1 MAVSTKKTSSAK
13 SSTVEVNDINENTVN
28 IEAITKENSELK
40 AQMKQ
45 MQEQMNLLFQKFAMA
60 NLNGQSN
67 QQDKDIDVVSLVNAT
82 LLISTNGR
90 SDGKVYKFTNQF
102 ESQPI
107 PESDLKE
114 IVRAMPRTSR
124 DGYFYILDSDF
135 VRNNGLASSYRNVL
149 DQTEM
154 ANIFNLNSKDFIE
167 KYNYVSNAQKKII
180 ENMLINKRLMNE
192 DVDANIML
200 ALQKVTGR
208 NYMEIEPL
216 ENTKE
221 G

>member
-1 MAVSTKKTSSAK
+1 MATSNTRKSSSAK
-13 SSTVEVNDINENTVN
+13 PTTETTNVQDIES
-28 IEAITKENSELK
+28 ITKENNELK
-40 AQMKQ
+40 AQMSQ
-45 MQEQMNLLFQKFAMA
+45 MQEQMNTLLQKFAML
-60 NLNGQSN
+60 NLSGQSFN

-90 SDGKVYKFTNQF
+90 SDGKVYKFTKQF

-114 IVRAMPRTSR
+114 IVRAMPRTAR
-124 DGYFYILDSDF
+124 EGYFYILDSDF
-135 VRNNGLASSYRNVL
+135 VRNNGLSSSYRNIL
-149 DQTEM
+149 TQTEM
-154 ANIFNLNSKDFIE
+154 ANIFGLNSKEFME
-167 KYNYVSNAQKKII
+167 KYNYVSDAQKKII

-216 ENTKE
+216 ENMKE

>member
-1 MAVSTKKTSSAK
+1 MATSNTRKSSSAK
-13 SSTVEVNDINENTVN
+13 TTTETTTTNAQDIES
-28 IEAITKENSELK
+28 ITKENNELK
-40 AQMKQ
+40 AQMSQ
-45 MQEQMNLLFQKFAMA
+45 MQEQMNTLLQKFAML
-60 NLNGQSN
+60 NLSGQNFN

-90 SDGKVYKFTNQF
+90 SDGKVYKFTKQF

-114 IVRAMPRTSR
+114 IVRAMPRTAR
-124 DGYFYILDSDF
+124 EGYFYILDSDF
-135 VRNNGLASSYRNVL
+135 IRNNGLSSSYRNIL
-149 DQTEM
+149 TQTEM
-154 ANIFNLNSKDFIE
+154 ANIFSLNSKEFME
-167 KYNYVSNAQKKII
+167 KYSYVSDAQKKII

-200 ALQKVTGR
+200 ALQKATGR

-216 ENTKE
+216 ENMKE

>member
-1 MAVSTKKTSSAK
+1 MATSNTRKSSSAK
-13 SSTVEVNDINENTVN
+13 TTIKTTITNAQDIES
-28 IEAITKENSELK
+28 ITKENNELK
-40 AQMKQ
+40 VQMSQ
-45 MQEQMNLLFQKFAMA
+45 MQEQMNTLLQKFAML
-60 NLNGQSN
+60 NLSGQNFN

-90 SDGKVYKFTNQF
+90 SDGKVYKFTKQF

-114 IVRAMPRTSR
+114 IVRAMPRTAR
-124 DGYFYILDSDF
+124 EGYFYILDSDF
-135 VRNNGLASSYRNVL
+135 IRNNGLSSSYRNIL
-149 DQTEM
+149 TQTEM
-154 ANIFNLNSKDFIE
+154 ANIFSLNSKEFME
-167 KYNYVSNAQKKII
+167 KYSYVSDAQKKII

-200 ALQKVTGR
+200 ALQKATGR

-216 ENTKE
+216 ENMKE

>member
-1 MAVSTKKTSSAK
+1 MATSNTRK
-13 SSTVEVNDINENTVN
+13 SSSVKATTETTTTNIQDIES
-28 IEAITKENSELK
+28 ITKENNELK
-40 AQMKQ
+40 AQMSQ
-45 MQEQMNLLFQKFAMA
+45 MQEQMNTLLQQFAML
-60 NLNGQSN
+60 NLSGQNFN

-90 SDGKVYKFTNQF
+90 SDGKVYKFTKQF
-102 ESQPI
+102 ESRPI

-114 IVRAMPRTSR
+114 IVRAMPRTAR
-124 DGYFYILDSDF
+124 EGYFYILDSDF
-135 VRNNGLASSYRNVL
+135 IRNNGLSSSYRNIL
-149 DQTEM
+149 TQTEM
-154 ANIFNLNSKDFIE
+154 ANIFSLNSKEFME
-167 KYNYVSNAQKKII
+167 KYSYVSDAQKKII

-200 ALQKVTGR
+200 ALQKATGR

-216 ENTKE
+216 ENMKE

>member
-1 MAVSTKKTSSAK
+1 MATSNTRKSSSAK
-13 SSTVEVNDINENTVN
+13 TPTETTNIQDIES
-28 IEAITKENSELK
+28 ITKENNELK
-40 AQMKQ
+40 AQMSQ
-45 MQEQMNLLFQKFAMA
+45 MQEQMNTLLQKFAML
-60 NLNGQSN
+60 NLSGQNFN
-67 QQDKDIDVVSLVNAT
+67 QQDKDINVVSLVNAT

-90 SDGKVYKFTNQF
+90 SDGKVYKFTKQF

-114 IVRAMPRTSR
+114 IVRAMPRTAR
-124 DGYFYILDSDF
+124 EGYFYILDSDF
-135 VRNNGLASSYRNVL
+135 VRNNGLSSSYRNIL
-149 DQTEM
+149 TQTEM
-154 ANIFNLNSKDFIE
+154 ANIFSLNSKEFME
-167 KYNYVSNAQKKII
+167 KYNYVSDAQKKII

-216 ENTKE
+216 ENMKE

>member
-1 MAVSTKKTSSAK
+1 MATSNTRKSSSAK
-13 SSTVEVNDINENTVN
+13 TITKTTTTNIQDIES
-28 IEAITKENSELK
+28 ITKENNELK
-40 AQMKQ
+40 AQMSQ
-45 MQEQMNLLFQKFAMA
+45 MQEQMNTLLQQFAML
-60 NLNGQSN
+60 NLSGQNFN

-90 SDGKVYKFTNQF
+90 SDGKVYKFTKQF
-102 ESQPI
+102 ESRPI

-114 IVRAMPRTSR
+114 IVRAMPRTAR
-124 DGYFYILDSDF
+124 EGYFYILDSDF
-135 VRNNGLASSYRNVL
+135 IRNNGLSSSYRNIL
-149 DQTEM
+149 TQTEM
-154 ANIFNLNSKDFIE
+154 ANIFSLNSKEFME
-167 KYNYVSNAQKKII
+167 KYSYVSDAQKKII

-216 ENTKE
+216 ENMKE

>member
-1 MAVSTKKTSSAK
+1 MATSNTRKSSSAK
-13 SSTVEVNDINENTVN
+13 ATTETTTTNIQDIES
-28 IEAITKENSELK
+28 ITKENNELK
-40 AQMKQ
+40 AQKSQ
-45 MQEQMNLLFQKFAMA
+45 MQEQMNTLLQQFAML
-60 NLNGQSN
+60 NLSGQNFN

-90 SDGKVYKFTNQF
+90 SDGKVYKFTKQF
-102 ESQPI
+102 ESRPI

-114 IVRAMPRTSR
+114 IVRAMPRTAR
-124 DGYFYILDSDF
+124 EGYFYILDSDF
-135 VRNNGLASSYRNVL
+135 IRNNGLSSSYRNIL
-149 DQTEM
+149 TQTEM
-154 ANIFNLNSKDFIE
+154 ANIFSLNSKEFME
-167 KYNYVSNAQKKII
+167 KYSYVSDAQKKII

-200 ALQKVTGR
+200 ALQKATGR

-216 ENTKE
+216 ENMKE

>member
-1 MAVSTKKTSSAK
+1 MATSNTRKSSSAK
-13 SSTVEVNDINENTVN
+13 ATTETTTTNIQDIES
-28 IEAITKENSELK
+28 ITKENNELK
-40 AQMKQ
+40 AQMSQ
-45 MQEQMNLLFQKFAMA
+45 MQEQMNTLLQKFAML
-60 NLNGQSN
+60 NLSGQNFN

-90 SDGKVYKFTNQF
+90 SDGKVYKFTKQF
-102 ESQPI
+102 ESRPI

-114 IVRAMPRTSR
+114 IVRAMPRTAR
-124 DGYFYILDSDF
+124 EGYFYILDSDF
-135 VRNNGLASSYRNVL
+135 IRNNGLSSSYRNIL
-149 DQTEM
+149 TQTEM
-154 ANIFNLNSKDFIE
+154 ANIFSLNSKEFME
-167 KYNYVSNAQKKII
+167 KYSYVSDAQKKII

-200 ALQKVTGR
+200 ALQKATGR

-216 ENTKE
+216 ENMKE

>member
-1 MAVSTKKTSSAK
+1 MATSNARKSSSTKAITETTNAQ
-13 SSTVEVNDINENTVN
+13 DIES
-28 IEAITKENSELK
+28 ITKENNELK
-40 AQMKQ
+40 AQMRQ
-45 MQEQMNLLFQKFAMA
+45 MQEQMNTLLQKFAML
-60 NLNGQSN
+60 NLSGQNFN

-90 SDGKVYKFTNQF
+90 SDGKVYKFTKQF

-114 IVRAMPRTSR
+114 IVRAMPRTAR
-124 DGYFYILDSDF
+124 EGYFYILDSDF
-135 VRNNGLASSYRNVL
+135 IRNNGLSSSYRNIL
-149 DQTEM
+149 TQTEM
-154 ANIFNLNSKDFIE
+154 ANIFSLNSKEFME
-167 KYNYVSNAQKKII
+167 KYSYVSDAQKKIV

-200 ALQKVTGR
+200 ALQKATGR

-216 ENTKE
+216 ENMKE

>member
-1 MAVSTKKTSSAK
+1 MATSNTRKSSSAK
-13 SSTVEVNDINENTVN
+13 TTTKTTTTNIQDIES
-28 IEAITKENSELK
+28 ITKENNELK
-40 AQMKQ
+40 AQMSQ
-45 MQEQMNLLFQKFAMA
+45 MQEQMNTLLQQFAML
-60 NLNGQSN
+60 NLSGQNFN

-90 SDGKVYKFTNQF
+90 SDGKVYKFTKQF
-102 ESQPI
+102 ESRPI

-114 IVRAMPRTSR
+114 IVRAMPRTAR
-124 DGYFYILDSDF
+124 EGYFYILDSDF
-135 VRNNGLASSYRNVL
+135 IRNNGLSSSYRNIL
-149 DQTEM
+149 TQTEM
-154 ANIFNLNSKDFIE
+154 ANIFSLNSKEFME
-167 KYNYVSNAQKKII
+167 KYSYVSDAQKKII

-216 ENTKE
+216 ENMKE

>member
-1 MAVSTKKTSSAK
+1 MATSNTRKSSSAK
-13 SSTVEVNDINENTVN
+13 ATTETTTTNIQDIES
-28 IEAITKENSELK
+28 ITKENNELK
-40 AQMKQ
+40 AQMSQ
-45 MQEQMNLLFQKFAMA
+45 MQEQMNTLLQKFAML
-60 NLNGQSN
+60 NLSGQNFN

-90 SDGKVYKFTNQF
+90 SDGKVYKFTKQF

-114 IVRAMPRTSR
+114 IVRAMPITARE
-124 DGYFYILDSDF
+124 GYFYILDSDF
-135 VRNNGLASSYRNVL
+135 IRNNGLSSSYRNIL
-149 DQTEM
+149 TQTEM
-154 ANIFNLNSKDFIE
+154 ANIFSLNSKEFME
-167 KYNYVSNAQKKII
+167 KYSYVSDAQKKII

-200 ALQKVTGR
+200 ALQKATGR

-216 ENTKE
+216 ENMKE

>member
-1 MAVSTKKTSSAK
+1 MATSNTRKSSSAK
-13 SSTVEVNDINENTVN
+13 ATTETTTTNAQDIES
-28 IEAITKENSELK
+28 ITKENNELK
-40 AQMKQ
+40 AQMSQ
-45 MQEQMNLLFQKFAMA
+45 MQEQMNTLLQQFAML
-60 NLNGQSN
+60 NLSGQNFN

-90 SDGKVYKFTNQF
+90 SDGKVYKFTKQF
-102 ESQPI
+102 ESRPI

-114 IVRAMPRTSR
+114 IVRAMPRTAR
-124 DGYFYILDSDF
+124 EGYFYILDSDF
-135 VRNNGLASSYRNVL
+135 IRNNGLSSSYRNIL
-149 DQTEM
+149 TQTEM
-154 ANIFNLNSKDFIE
+154 ANIFSLNSKEFME
-167 KYNYVSNAQKKII
+167 KYSYVSDAQKKII

-200 ALQKVTGR
+200 ALQKATGR

-216 ENTKE
+216 ENMKE

>member
-1 MAVSTKKTSSAK
+1 MATSNTRKSSSAK
-13 SSTVEVNDINENTVN
+13 TTTETTTTNAQDIES
-28 IEAITKENSELK
+28 ITKENNELK
-40 AQMKQ
+40 AQMSQ
-45 MQEQMNLLFQKFAMA
+45 MQEQMNTLLQQFAML
-60 NLNGQSN
+60 NLSGQNFN

-90 SDGKVYKFTNQF
+90 SDGKVYKFTKQF

-114 IVRAMPRTSR
+114 IVRAMPRTAR
-124 DGYFYILDSDF
+124 EGYFYILDSDF
-135 VRNNGLASSYRNVL
+135 IRNNGLSSSYRNIL
-149 DQTEM
+149 TQTEM
-154 ANIFNLNSKDFIE
+154 ANIFSLNSKEFME
-167 KYNYVSNAQKKII
+167 KYSYVSDAQKKII

-200 ALQKVTGR
+200 ALQKATGR

-216 ENTKE
+216 ENMKE

>member
-1 MAVSTKKTSSAK
+1 MATSNTRKSSSAK
-13 SSTVEVNDINENTVN
+13 TTTKTTITNAQDIES
-28 IEAITKENSELK
+28 ITKENNELK
-40 AQMKQ
+40 VQMSQ
-45 MQEQMNLLFQKFAMA
+45 MQEQMNTLLQKFAML
-60 NLNGQSN
+60 NLSGQNFN

-90 SDGKVYKFTNQF
+90 SDGKVYKFTKQF
-102 ESQPI
+102 ESRPI

-114 IVRAMPRTSR
+114 IVRAMPRTAR
-124 DGYFYILDSDF
+124 EGYFYILDSDF
-135 VRNNGLASSYRNVL
+135 IRNNGLSSSYRNIL
-149 DQTEM
+149 TQTEM
-154 ANIFNLNSKDFIE
+154 ANIFSLNSKEFME
-167 KYNYVSNAQKKII
+167 KYSYVSDAQKKII

-200 ALQKVTGR
+200 ALQKATGR

-216 ENTKE
+216 ENMKE

>member
-1 MAVSTKKTSSAK
+1 MATSNTRKSSSAK
-13 SSTVEVNDINENTVN
+13 TTTETTNVQDIES
-28 IEAITKENSELK
+28 ITKENNELK
-40 AQMKQ
+40 AQMSQ
-45 MQEQMNLLFQKFAMA
+45 MQEQMNTLLQKFAML
-60 NLNGQSN
+60 NLSGQNFN

-90 SDGKVYKFTNQF
+90 SDGKVYKFTRQF

-114 IVRAMPRTSR
+114 IVRAMPRTAR
-124 DGYFYILDSDF
+124 EGYFYILDSDF
-135 VRNNGLASSYRNVL
+135 IRNNGLSSSYRNIL
-149 DQTEM
+149 TQTEM
-154 ANIFNLNSKDFIE
+154 ANIFSLNSKEFME
-167 KYNYVSNAQKKII
+167 KYSYVSDAQKKII

-192 DVDANIML
+192 DVDANVML

-216 ENTKE
+216 ENMKE

>member
-1 MAVSTKKTSSAK
+1 MATSNTRKSSSAK
-13 SSTVEVNDINENTVN
+13 TATKTTITNAQDIES
-28 IEAITKENSELK
+28 ITKENNELK
-40 AQMKQ
+40 VQMSQ
-45 MQEQMNLLFQKFAMA
+45 MQEQMNTLLQKFAML
-60 NLNGQSN
+60 NLSGQNFN

-90 SDGKVYKFTNQF
+90 SDGKVYKFTKQF
-102 ESQPI
+102 ESRPI

-114 IVRAMPRTSR
+114 IVRAMPRTAR
-124 DGYFYILDSDF
+124 EGYFYILDSDF
-135 VRNNGLASSYRNVL
+135 IRNNGLSSSYRNIL
-149 DQTEM
+149 TQTEM
-154 ANIFNLNSKDFIE
+154 ANIFSLNSKEFME
-167 KYNYVSNAQKKII
+167 KYSYVSDAQKKII

-200 ALQKVTGR
+200 ALQKATGR

-216 ENTKE
+216 ENMKE

>member
-1 MAVSTKKTSSAK
+1 MATSNTRKSSSAK
-13 SSTVEVNDINENTVN
+13 ATTETTTTNIQDIES
-28 IEAITKENSELK
+28 ITKENNELK
-40 AQMKQ
+40 AQMSQ
-45 MQEQMNLLFQKFAMA
+45 MQEQMNTLLQQFAML
-60 NLNGQSN
+60 NLSGQNFN

-90 SDGKVYKFTNQF
+90 SDGKVYKFTKQF
-102 ESQPI
+102 ESRPI

-114 IVRAMPRTSR
+114 IVRAMPRTAR
-124 DGYFYILDSDF
+124 EGYFYILDSDF
-135 VRNNGLASSYRNVL
+135 IRNNGLSSSYRNIL
-149 DQTEM
+149 TQTEM
-154 ANIFNLNSKDFIE
+154 ANIFSLNSKEFME
-167 KYNYVSNAQKKII
+167 KYSYVSDAQKKII

-200 ALQKVTGR
+200 ALQKATGR

-216 ENTKE
+216 ENMKE

>member
-1 MAVSTKKTSSAK
+1 MATSNTRKSSSAK
-13 SSTVEVNDINENTVN
+13 TTTKTTITNAQDIES
-28 IEAITKENSELK
+28 ITKENNELK
-40 AQMKQ
+40 LQMSQ
-45 MQEQMNLLFQKFAMA
+45 MQEQMNTLLQKFAML
-60 NLNGQSN
+60 NLSGQNFN

-90 SDGKVYKFTNQF
+90 SDGKVYKFTKQF

-114 IVRAMPRTSR
+114 IVRAMPRTAR
-124 DGYFYILDSDF
+124 EGYFYILDSDF
-135 VRNNGLASSYRNVL
+135 IRNNGLSSSYRNIL
-149 DQTEM
+149 TQTEM
-154 ANIFNLNSKDFIE
+154 ANIFSLNSKEFME
-167 KYNYVSNAQKKII
+167 KYSYVSDAQKKII

-200 ALQKVTGR
+200 ALQKATGR

-216 ENTKE
+216 ENMKE

>member
-1 MAVSTKKTSSAK
+1 MATSNTRKSSSAK
-13 SSTVEVNDINENTVN
+13 VTTETTTTNIQDIKS
-28 IEAITKENSELK
+28 ITKENNELK
-40 AQMKQ
+40 AQMSQ
-45 MQEQMNLLFQKFAMA
+45 MQEQMNTLLQKFAML
-60 NLNGQSN
+60 NLSGQNFN

-90 SDGKVYKFTNQF
+90 SDGKVYKFTKQF

-114 IVRAMPRTSR
+114 IVRAMPRTAR
-124 DGYFYILDSDF
+124 EGYFYILDSDF
-135 VRNNGLASSYRNVL
+135 IRNNGLSSSYRNIL
-149 DQTEM
+149 TQTEM
-154 ANIFNLNSKDFIE
+154 ANIFSLNSKEFME
-167 KYNYVSNAQKKII
+167 KYSYVSDAQKKII

-216 ENTKE
+216 ENMKE

>member
-1 MAVSTKKTSSAK
+1 MATSNTRKSSSAK
-13 SSTVEVNDINENTVN
+13 TTTKTTITNAQDIES
-28 IEAITKENSELK
+28 ITKENNELK
-40 AQMKQ
+40 VQMSQ
-45 MQEQMNLLFQKFAMA
+45 MQEQMNTLLQKFAML
-60 NLNGQSN
+60 NLSGQNFN

-90 SDGKVYKFTNQF
+90 SDGKVYKFTKQF

-114 IVRAMPRTSR
+114 IVRAMPRTAR
-124 DGYFYILDSDF
+124 EGYFYILDSDF
-135 VRNNGLASSYRNVL
+135 IRNNGLSSSYRNIL
-149 DQTEM
+149 TQTEM
-154 ANIFNLNSKDFIE
+154 ANIFSLNSKEFME
-167 KYNYVSNAQKKII
+167 KYSYVSDAQKKII

-200 ALQKVTGR
+200 ALQKATGR

-216 ENTKE
+216 ENMKE

>member
-1 MAVSTKKTSSAK
+1 MATSNTRKSSSAK
-13 SSTVEVNDINENTVN
+13 TTTKTTTTNIQDIES
-28 IEAITKENSELK
+28 ITKENNELK
-40 AQMKQ
+40 AQMSQ
-45 MQEQMNLLFQKFAMA
+45 MQEQMNTLLQQFAML
-60 NLNGQSN
+60 NLSGQNFN

-90 SDGKVYKFTNQF
+90 SDGKVYKFTKQF
-102 ESQPI
+102 ESRPI

-114 IVRAMPRTSR
+114 IVRAMPRTAR
-124 DGYFYILDSDF
+124 EGYFYILDSDF
-135 VRNNGLASSYRNVL
+135 IRNNGLSSSYRNIL
-149 DQTEM
+149 TQTEM
-154 ANIFNLNSKDFIE
+154 ANIFSLNSKEFME
-167 KYNYVSNAQKKII
+167 KYSYVSDAQKKII

-200 ALQKVTGR
+200 ALQKATGR

-216 ENTKE
+216 ENMKE

>member
-1 MAVSTKKTSSAK
+1 MATSNTRKSSSAK
-13 SSTVEVNDINENTVN
+13 TTTKTTITNAQDIES
-28 IEAITKENSELK
+28 ITKENNELK
-40 AQMKQ
+40 AQMSQ
-45 MQEQMNLLFQKFAMA
+45 MQEQMNTLLQKFAML
-60 NLNGQSN
+60 NLSGQNFN

-90 SDGKVYKFTNQF
+90 SDGKVYKFTKQF
-102 ESQPI
+102 ESRPI

-114 IVRAMPRTSR
+114 IVRAMPRTAR
-124 DGYFYILDSDF
+124 EGYFYILDSDF
-135 VRNNGLASSYRNVL
+135 IRNNGLSSSYRNIL
-149 DQTEM
+149 TQTEM
-154 ANIFNLNSKDFIE
+154 ANIFSLNSKEFME
-167 KYNYVSNAQKKII
+167 KYSYVSDAQKKII

-200 ALQKVTGR
+200 ALQKATGR

-216 ENTKE
+216 ENMKE

>member
-1 MAVSTKKTSSAK
+1 MATSNTRKSSSAK
-13 SSTVEVNDINENTVN
+13 TTTKTTITNAQDIES
-28 IEAITKENSELK
+28 ITKENNELK
-40 AQMKQ
+40 VQMSQ
-45 MQEQMNLLFQKFAMA
+45 MQEQMNTLLQKFAML
-60 NLNGQSN
+60 NLSGQNFN

-90 SDGKVYKFTNQF
+90 SDGKVYKFTKQF
-102 ESQPI
+102 ESRPI

-114 IVRAMPRTSR
+114 IVRAMPRTAR
-124 DGYFYILDSDF
+124 EGYFYILDSDF
-135 VRNNGLASSYRNVL
+135 IRNNGLSSSYRNIL
-149 DQTEM
+149 TQTEM
-154 ANIFNLNSKDFIE
+154 ANIFSLNSKEFME
-167 KYNYVSNAQKKII
+167 KYSYVSDAQKKII

-216 ENTKE
+216 ENMKE

>member
-1 MAVSTKKTSSAK
+1 MATSNTRKSSSAK
-13 SSTVEVNDINENTVN
+13 PTTETTNVQDIES
-28 IEAITKENSELK
+28 ITKENNELK
-40 AQMKQ
+40 AQMSQ
-45 MQEQMNLLFQKFAMA
+45 MQEQMNTLLQKFAML
-60 NLNGQSN
+60 NLSGQSFS

-90 SDGKVYKFTNQF
+90 SDGKVYKFTKQF

-114 IVRAMPRTSR
+114 IVRAMPRTAR
-124 DGYFYILDSDF
+124 EGYFYILDSDF
-135 VRNNGLASSYRNVL
+135 VRNNGLSSSYRNIL
-149 DQTEM
+149 TQTEM
-154 ANIFNLNSKDFIE
+154 ANIFSLNSKEFME
-167 KYNYVSNAQKKII
+167 KYNYVSDAQKKII

-216 ENTKE
+216 ENMKE